1 MPLYNTDTTPT
12 IYRGMKRV
20 MKRCWTV
27 SHKPPS
33 SREPRVSLHNNLQF
47 AHQLRVLTNYGDINR
62 GGVMAEGV
70 CPKTQDTR
78 GMSTLVSCNSWRSV
92 SFAPRDFPAFLP
104 LRRVFPR
111 SEIFVCLRS
120 IFHIVD
126 VPPTIQQFRITNSTY
141 FQLVLD
147 RLFSVYSILSRKSP
161 VYKSLIQ
168 QFLLGRTE
176 RWKKKEK
183 VRKMQ
188 DRDGSRKRRLI
199 WSEECREIREI
210 FKQFHGPVN
219 LTRCFPSSFF
229 FFFGWIRSK
238 NTGIAVER
246 VSRG

>member
-1 MPLYNTDTTPT
+1 
-12 IYRGMKRV
+12 
-20 MKRCWTV
+20 
-27 SHKPPS
+27 
-33 SREPRVSLHNNLQF
+33 
-47 AHQLRVLTNYGDINR
+47 
-62 GGVMAEGV
+62 MAEGV

-111 SEIFVCLRS
+111 SEIFVCLHS

-229 FFFGWIRSK
+229 FFFWMDQVEKYRNRGRTSQPWIRE
-238 NTGIAVER
+238 TFWR
-246 VSRG
+246 VNVLRSPMIVDGKVFVSTSDSWNSVMPTPGVNNPSLIVTPPPPDNSH

>member
-1 MPLYNTDTTPT
+1 
-12 IYRGMKRV
+12 
-20 MKRCWTV
+20 
-27 SHKPPS
+27 
-33 SREPRVSLHNNLQF
+33 
-47 AHQLRVLTNYGDINR
+47 
-62 GGVMAEGV
+62 MAEGV

-229 FFFGWIRSK
+229 FFWMDQVEKYRNRGRTSQPWIRE
-238 NTGIAVER
+238 TFWR
-246 VSRG
+246 VNVLRSPMIVDGKVFVQLSSQRATRETAWCRLQVLIILP

>member
-1 MPLYNTDTTPT
+1 MTLR
-12 IYRGMKRV
+12 IVRAQGF
-20 MKRCWTV
+20 
-27 SHKPPS
+27 S
-33 SREPRVSLHNNLQF
+33 RVSASASRFPSLGNICLPSF
-47 AHQLRVLTNYGDINR
+47 DIPY
-62 GGVMAEGV
+62 
-70 CPKTQDTR
+70 CWC
-78 GMSTLVSCNSWRSV
+78 STYDS
-92 SFAPRDFPAFLP
+92 
-104 LRRVFPR
+104 
-111 SEIFVCLRS
+111 
-120 IFHIVD
+120 
-126 VPPTIQQFRITNSTY
+126 TISNSTY

-229 FFFGWIRSK
+229 FFWMDQVEKYRNRGRTSQPWIRE
-238 NTGIAVER
+238 TFWR
-246 VSRG
+246 VNVLRSPMIVDGKVFVSTSDSWNSVMPTPGVNNPSLIVTPPPPDNSH